1 MESGPLIPNY
11 FEQWRTFSQGAK
23 AMNLLLAYLNK
34 HWIAK
39 KIDEA
44 SSYLHAS
51 SAAHTPKQIGQ
62 VRSE

>member
-1 MESGPLIPNY
+1 M
-11 FEQWRTFSQGAK
+11 
-23 AMNLLLAYLNK
+23 LAYLNK

-44 SSYLHAS
+44 RKYLHAS

-62 VRSE
+62 VRWCVCECVYACVSK